1 MWSYAPIQQKGQ
13 SSLSFACVFVQG
25 ERHSIQDYEFLLEM
39 FLAFQHSLGRKSGP
53 KQGPEGIRM
62 CEVRDQASITPACL
76 RKELD
81 LWGHSG
87 LWHAKVKVLC
97 YLLWTAP

>member
-1 MWSYAPIQQKGQ
+1 MLPSNKKA
-13 SSLSFACVFVQG
+13 SSPSPSPGVFVQG
-25 ERHSIQDYEFLLEM
+25 ERHSIQDFEFLLEM
-39 FLAFQHSLGRKSGP
+39 FLAFQHSLERKSGP

-81 LWGHSG
+81 LWGHSS